1 MLNIR
6 MYSEPRDMREHKRL
20 SCKVMLLLLGIFS
33 LSTQPAVADT
43 DKNAARVGDSLIT
56 ESEILGAMDST
67 STGSQTSKQAAL
79 DRLVQ
84 RNLFAEQARIEK
96 LDQDADV
103 LAAIEAARKRIL
115 AQAYVAKLADGVS
128 KPSADDVSEYYQA
141 HPALFSQR
149 SVYTLQEITIVGN
162 AIELQRASAQYEKI
176 NTFSDMVEW
185 LESNDIRYALSNAV
199 KGAEEMPADFL
210 PTLLTLKPGQ
220 VVKVRNEQGLSILQL
235 TDKRDEPVTLE
246 QSTPVIE
253 QFLLN
258 RTLGDELDA
267 AAQKLREKVKVVYY
281 PPYSQ

>member
-1 MLNIR
+1 M
-6 MYSEPRDMREHKRL
+6 HKRL
-20 SCKVMLLLLGIFS
+20 LCQVSLLLLGFFS
-33 LSTQPAVADT
+33 LSTQSAVADQE
-43 DKNAARVGDSLIT
+43 KNAARVGDSVIT
-56 ESEILGAMDST
+56 EAEILGAMDSA
-67 STGSQTSKQAAL
+67 STDSQTTKQKAL

-96 LDQDADV
+96 LDQDTDV
-103 LAAIEAARKRIL
+103 LAAIEAAKKRIL
-115 AQAYVAKLADGVS
+115 AQAYIGKLAGGVS

-162 AIELQRASAQYEKI
+162 TVELQGASAHYETI
-176 NTFSDMVEW
+176 TSLSDMIEW

-210 PTLLTLKPGQ
+210 PTLLTLEPGQ
-220 VVKVRNEQGLSILQL
+220 VVKIRNKQGLSILQL
-235 TDKRDEPVTLE
+235 TNKRAEPVTLE

-258 RTLGDELDA
+258 RTLGGELDA
-267 AAQKLREKVKVVYY
+267 AGQKLREKVKVIYY